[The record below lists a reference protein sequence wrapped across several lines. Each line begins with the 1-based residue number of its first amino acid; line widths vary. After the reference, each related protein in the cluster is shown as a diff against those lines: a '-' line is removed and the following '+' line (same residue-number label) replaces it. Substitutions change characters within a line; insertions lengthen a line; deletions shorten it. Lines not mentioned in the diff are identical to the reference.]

1 MFIIIGTVWF
11 EVSAGVVCFTVLT
24 TVLVAAAAAGFLGT
38 ADAAFG
44 TS

>member
-24 TVLVAAAAAGFLGT
+24 TVLVAAAAGFLGT